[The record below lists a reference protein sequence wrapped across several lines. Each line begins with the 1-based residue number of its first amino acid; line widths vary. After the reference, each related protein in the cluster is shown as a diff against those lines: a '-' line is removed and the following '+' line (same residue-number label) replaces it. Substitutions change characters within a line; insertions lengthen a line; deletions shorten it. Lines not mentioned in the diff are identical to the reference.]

1 MNNALMFGAMVL
13 ILCVAFSKILY
24 KAGVPTLL
32 IFMGLGMVFGSDG
45 IGGIYFDDYHLTQDI
60 CSLALVFIMF
70 YGGFGTSWRTARP
83 IAVKAVLLSSVGTV
97 LTAFFTG
104 FFCHYFLKFTLLE
117 GLLIGSVL
125 ASTDAASVFSIL
137 RSRKMALKGGVG
149 PILEVESGSNDPF
162 SYMLTIVILAVIT
175 GEGSV
180 SVPELL
186 AKQIIFGTVTGVFL
200 GYAAVYVLRHV
211 NFEIESFNLIFVI
224 AIAILGFSLSGSLEG
239 NGFLSVYIS
248 GIIIGNSKIFHR
260 KSLSNFFDGISW
272 LMQIMLFF
280 MLGLL
285 SFPSRLPDV
294 ALTGTLIAVFMI
306 LVARPAAVFAILTPF
321 RMPVKQQTFI
331 SWVGIRGAASI
342 AFSIY
347 AVTATNHMSDIFH
360 IVFIVVLFSI
370 LIQGS
375 FIPVMAKKLGLIE
388 SQKHNNLKS
397 LGDMEDETYNQL
409 MEFTVRPDHKWA
421 GKMIMEAGLPKDI
434 LIVMIKRGSD
444 VVVPNG
450 STKLLPG
457 DVLVLSGTNLDTAVS

>member
-1 MNNALMFGAMVL
+1 MNNVLMFGAMVL

-24 KAGVPTLL
+24 KVGVPTLL
-32 IFMGLGMVFGSDG
+32 IFIGLGMVFGSDG
-45 IGGIYFDDYHLTQDI
+45 LGGVYFDNYRLTQDI

-70 YGGFGTSWRTARP
+70 YGGFGTSWRTAKP
-83 IAVKAVLLSSVGTV
+83 IAVKAVLLSSLGTV
-97 LTAFFTG
+97 LTAFITG

-137 RSRKMALKGGVG
+137 RSKKMDLKGGVA
-149 PILEVESGSNDPF
+149 PILEMESGSNDPS

-175 GEGSV
+175 GSGSV
-180 SVPELL
+180 SVPVLL
-186 AKQIIFGTVTGVFL
+186 AKQIFFGVAIGVCL
-200 GYAAVYVLRHV
+200 GCAAVYALRHV

-224 AIAILGFSLSGSLEG
+224 AIAILGFSLSDSIGG

-248 GIIIGNSKIFHR
+248 GIIIGNGKIFHR
-260 KSLSNFFDGISW
+260 KSLSHFLDGISW
-272 LMQIMLFF
+272 LMQIVLFF

-294 ALTGTLIAVFMI
+294 ALTGTLIAIFMI
-306 LVARPAAVFAILTPF
+306 FVARPVAVSVILVPF
-321 RMPVKQQTFI
+321 RMPLKQQAFI

-375 FIPVMAKKLGLIE
+375 LIPWMTKRLELIE
-388 SQKHNNLKS
+388 AQKRNNLTS
-397 LGDMEDETYNQL
+397 LGDMEDETYDQL
-409 MEFTVRPDHKWA
+409 MEFTIRHDHKWA

-444 VVVPNG
+444 VVVPKG
-450 STKLLPG
+450 STMLLPG
-457 DVLVLSGTNLDTAVS
+457 DTIVLSGPNLDAAIS